1 MPEEPLIADR
11 YQALELIGSGGEA
24 RVFRALDR
32 QLNRE
37 VALRLPRHPG
47 PPQKSPAPAEWHPG
61 WVRLL
66 EQAPDG
72 SYQIFELLE
81 GETLRQK
88 IGQAP
93 LDEKC
98 WLEFIRQSLDAVEAL
113 HAAGW
118 IHGDLN
124 AENFLHVKTS
134 WKLLELP
141 FLRLA
146 VPAHRSTLFGSIH
159 TLAPE
164 QMKNQAADARSD
176 LYALGCLYYY
186 AAAGEYPHAGSSSQE
201 IAISL
206 LRFSPVPLREKV
218 PAISPQRSEWVMTL
232 LQRDPQSRFPSIAAA
247 RRLL

>member
-1 MPEEPLIADR
+1 MPDEPLIADR

-24 RVFRALDR
+24 RVFRALDLR
-32 QLNRE
+32 ENRE
-37 VALRLPRHPG
+37 VALRLPKHPA
-47 PPQKSPAPAEWHPG
+47 PSQKSPAPAEWHLG

-66 EQAPDG
+66 DHAADG
-72 SYQIFELLE
+72 SYQIFELLQ

-88 IGQAP
+88 VERAP
-93 LDEKC
+93 MDEKS
-98 WLEFIRQSLDAVEAL
+98 WLEFIHQSLDAVEAL

-124 AENFLHVKTS
+124 SENFLHAKSS

-146 VPAHRSTLFGSIH
+146 APANRSTLFGSIH
-159 TLAPE
+159 TLSPE
-164 QMKNQAADARSD
+164 QFKGGPAYSRSD

-186 AAAGEYPHAGSSSQE
+186 AAAGAYPHSGSSSQE
-201 IAISL
+201 ITISM

-218 PAISPQRSEWVMTL
+218 PGISAKFSEWVMTL
-232 LQRDPQSRFPSIAAA
+232 LQRDPQNRFPSVAAA

>member
-24 RVFRALDR
+24 RVFRALDLW
-32 QLNRE
+32 QNHE
-37 VALRLPRHPG
+37 VALRLPLHTM
-47 PPQKSPAPAEWHPG
+47 PPQAPPPAASHPG

-66 EQAPDG
+66 ECAPDG
-72 SYQIFELLE
+72 SYQVFELLH
-81 GETLRQK
+81 GETLRQLVAR
-88 IGQAP
+88 AP
-93 LDEKC
+93 LDEKS
-98 WLEFIRQSLDAVEAL
+98 WLEFIHQSLDAVEAL

-124 AENFLHVKTS
+124 ADNFLLAKSH

-141 FLRLA
+141 FLRLTP
-146 VPAHRSTLFGSIH
+146 PADRSVLFGSIH
-159 TLAPE
+159 TLSPE
-164 QMKNQAADARSD
+164 QLENRTPDSRSD

-186 AAAGEYPHAGSSSQE
+186 AATGEYPHAGSSTRE

-206 LRFSPVPLREKV
+206 LRFAPVPLREKA
-218 PAISPQRSEWVMTL
+218 PAISGKLSDWVMTL